1 MNEEEVW
8 VSFANSAEEYG
19 TVMRMNSLVH
29 DYGLCLKSYLVKHN
43 LVEKSFDLGKF
54 ELDHKAYS
62 GTFRDISN
70 KLLDKVLEA
79 NPKFNDLIND
89 YRQKHPQHYDTLI
102 TRMSNAGVSILQ
114 PFVLGGYFD

>member
-8 VSFANSAEEYG
+8 TSFANTLENYGSA
-19 TVMRMNSLVH
+19 MRMNSLVH

-54 ELDHKAYS
+54 ELDHKPYS
-62 GTFRDISN
+62 GTLRDISN
-70 KLLDKVLEA
+70 MLLDKVLEA
-79 NPKFNDLIND
+79 NPKFNDLIS
-89 YRQKHPQHYDTLI
+89 YYTHKYPQFYDTLI
-102 TRMSNAGVSILQ
+102 ERMSNAGVSILQ